1 VDFEDIFNEYFRDV
15 FHFVLALSR
24 DGDVADEIT
33 QETFVRALRRLKKYD
48 GVRDHRAWLFAIAR
62 NAYFDHCRRQKRSVP
77 LSDEYDSLRDASAP
91 LPERLADEEAAFE
104 IHRFLHGMPEPYKE
118 VFNLRVFG
126 ELPYDRIGAIFGKS
140 SGWARVVFYRA
151 KKLIMDH
158 MEELESG
165 KKDL

>member
-1 VDFEDIFNEYFRDV
+1 MDFEDIFNEYFRDV

-48 GVRDHRAWLFAIAR
+48 GVRDHRAWLFTIAR

-77 LSDEYDSLRDASAP
+77 LPDEYDCLRDASAP
-91 LPERLADEEAAFE
+91 LPERLADKETAFE

-140 SGWARVVFYRA
+140 SGWARVVFFRA
-151 KKLIMDH
+151 KKLITDH
-158 MEELESG
+158 MEEKENG
-165 KKDL
+165 